1 MWCIK
6 EIDEEYRDRMYNIL
20 DLYAKDYDPKYP
32 VVCLD
37 EKPKQLLEDNRK
49 SIPMK
54 IGSPERYDYE
64 YKRNGKANIF
74 VAVDYQKLLCNFC
87 NYENP

>member
-6 EIDEEYRDRMYNIL
+6 EMDEEYRDRMYNIL
-20 DLYAKDYDPKYP
+20 DLYAEDYDPKYS

-49 SIPMK
+49 SISNE
-54 IGSPERYDYE
+54 I
-64 YKRNGKANIF
+64 
-74 VAVDYQKLLCNFC
+74 
-87 NYENP
+87 